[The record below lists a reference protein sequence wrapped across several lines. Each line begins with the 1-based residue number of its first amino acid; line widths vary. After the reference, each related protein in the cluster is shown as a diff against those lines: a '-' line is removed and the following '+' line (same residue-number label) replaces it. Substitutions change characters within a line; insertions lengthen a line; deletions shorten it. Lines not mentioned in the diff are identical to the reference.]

1 MKHELYLQL
10 LLNPKNIS
18 VSQDFNLRA
27 RATVSWWSNQD
38 QERGGGITD
47 FPAWSMAHNI
57 LQSISDVK
65 QKDKQKI
72 HL

>member
-1 MKHELYLQL
+1 MKHELYLPL

-18 VSQDFNLRA
+18 VSQDFTLRE
-27 RATVSWWSNQD
+27 RAAVSWWANQD

-65 QKDKQKI
+65 KKNKQKRN
-72 HL
+72 L